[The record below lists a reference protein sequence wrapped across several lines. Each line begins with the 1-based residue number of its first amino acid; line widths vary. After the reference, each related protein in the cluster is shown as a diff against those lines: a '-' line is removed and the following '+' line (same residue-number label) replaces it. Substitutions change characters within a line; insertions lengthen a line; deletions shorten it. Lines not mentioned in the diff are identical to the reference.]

1 MRELALFPDF
11 AAYQF
16 LLRPHGPDDPLNL
29 DNYNNLLPL
38 EKALVAHSVTIRKA
52 EFGDGRWCAHQAL
65 KELGRDTGSPILRG
79 DRGMPL
85 WPAAVSGSL
94 THTNGYRGAVV
105 APRLLVRSLGLDA
118 EPAQPL
124 PGDVVGAVTLPSER
138 QFIEQVRSTLP
149 YVDRLIFCAK
159 EATYKAWFPVTHRWL
174 GFEDAEVEIRMDGT
188 FTAHLSIRP
197 TPFAAIEGKWIVRD
211 GFIITSTV
219 VA

>member
-1 MRELALFPDF
+1 MQEPRLFPDF
-11 AAYQF
+11 ASYCYI
-16 LLRPHGPDDPLNL
+16 LRPHGPDDPLNL

-38 EKALVAHSVTIRKA
+38 EKALVAHSVSIRKA

-79 DRGMPL
+79 DRGMPM
-85 WPAAVSGSL
+85 WPASVSGSL

-124 PGDVVGAVTLPSER
+124 PPEVVPTITLPSER
-138 QFIEQVRSTLP
+138 EFLATVAAELP
-149 YVDRLIFCAK
+149 YADRLIFCAK

-174 GFEDAEVEIRMDGT
+174 GFEHAEVEIRMDGT
-188 FTAHLSIRP
+188 FTSHLLIRP
-197 TPFAAIEGKWIVRD
+197 TPFAAIEGRWMVSD
-211 GFIITSTV
+211 GFIITSTM

>member
-105 APRLLVRSLGLDA
+105 APRLLVRSLGRMPNLLSPCR
-118 EPAQPL
+118 EM
-124 PGDVVGAVTLPSER
+124 SS
-138 QFIEQVRSTLP
+138 VRSPCPVSVSLLSKCGPHCPTLTGSFSVRRRP
-149 YVDRLIFCAK
+149 PTKPGSRS
-159 EATYKAWFPVTHRWL
+159 P
-174 GFEDAEVEIRMDGT
+174 
-188 FTAHLSIRP
+188 TA
-197 TPFAAIEGKWIVRD
+197 G
-211 GFIITSTV
+211 
-219 VA
+219 